1 MKATFSRQQ
10 WVEYTCGAA
19 PLELKFAMDDHIG
32 RCHECAAISGSF
44 EDIERELMEAVGIL
58 RESVPELEWRGERAY
73 ELWRNERPRPV
84 AEDGPALH
92 LSQRIVR
99 LQLFLAPICGFG
111 TAQRAMLAAAGRSTV
126 DSIEVLTELEWPG
139 FVQHLSSIVGALC
152 GEPAGWLLWHIG
164 QPIPVEVL

>member
-1 MKATFSRQQ
+1 MKDTFSRQQ
-10 WVEYTCGAA
+10 WVEFTCGVA

-32 RCHECAAISGSF
+32 RCRECSAISRRF

-58 RESVPELEWRGERAY
+58 RESVPELEWSGERAY
-73 ELWRNERPRPV
+73 ELWRKERPV
-84 AEDGPALH
+84 AEPGPALN

-139 FVQHLSSIVGALC
+139 FVQHLSAIVGALC
-152 GEPAGWLLWHIG
+152 GEPAGWLLWQIG
-164 QPIPVEVL
+164 QPISVEVL